1 MPELKLAM
9 LPDRTRV
16 MLSLVVSPEL
26 HQALNDYAEVYRDT
40 YGQAEAVSDLVPCM
54 LQSFLD
60 SERGFA
66 QARQATRRM

>member
-1 MPELKLAM
+1 MPELKLAK
-9 LPDRTRV
+9 LPDRTPV
-16 MLSLVVSPEL
+16 KLTLVVSPEL

-60 SERGFA
+60 SDRGFA
-66 QARQATRRM
+66 KARQATRRM